1 MSFTS
6 ILITGANRGIGLE
19 FVRQLLS
26 LSPQPKYIIA
36 TSRQSTN
43 EELDKLRATNDSL
56 HILKLDTKN
65 YDEYQHFVS
74 QVGQIVGDHG
84 IDLLINNAG
93 IFLRDDIESVNPQ
106 NMLENFEVNTVTPLM
121 ITKALLP
128 LLKVSVASRKTAV
141 VNITSKMGSIEDNN
155 SGGHYQY
162 RASKTALNMVTKSLA
177 VDLKP
182 VGINVIALHPGWV
195 QTDMGGKNASITPF
209 TSVENMINTIKNIN
223 DLVIGKMLNYDGNVI
238 PY

>member
-1 MSFTS
+1 MSLTS

-43 EELDKLRATNDSL
+43 EELDKLKATNDSL
-56 HILKLDTKN
+56 HVLKLDTKN

-74 QVGQIVGDHG
+74 QVGQIVGNHG

-93 IFLRDDIESVNPQ
+93 ILLKDDIESVNPK
-106 NMLENFEVNTVTPLM
+106 NMLENFEVNAVTPLM

-128 LLKVSVASRKTAV
+128 LLKVC
-141 VNITSKMGSIEDNN
+141 
-155 SGGHYQY
+155 
-162 RASKTALNMVTKSLA
+162 
-177 VDLKP
+177 LKF
-182 VGINVIALHPGWV
+182 I
-195 QTDMGGKNASITPF
+195 KF
-209 TSVENMINTIKNIN
+209 TVCSNFDQLIYE
-223 DLVIGKMLNYDGNVI
+223 
-238 PY
+238 